1 MALTDIQMQAI
12 QDAEDIDTGVDTRT
26 KEEMLAEQMSN
37 LKSAGKFLKEEA
49 PMFIA
54 ESTPGLGEAIAIK
67 RTSDAIDE
75 EDYVGAGIE
84 ATAGVLGMV
93 PIIGDAAGKTL
104 RTATKSTRKG
114 YNPEDPASRV
124 FHLTKTDFDSADV
137 VGKGTNDIGFH
148 VGTAAQATSRGSSNV
163 KYDKDLAEQMVK
175 DERIL
180 PMVLK
185 NKLKPARIIDVGS
198 FKEPKNWIANLS
210 VAKNDKQ
217 LIKFLLDEPADADL
231 LAKAPRVT
239 VGGDTYYML
248 PDVMRSGMDEKL
260 WKDIILEAHRARR
273 VGLNTIN
280 KQEDRVEWFNTLK
293 QTANKNG
300 YDSFVYKN
308 EYEGASRD
316 TVPSWQE
323 ELNTSSLDE
332 DSYMLL
338 EPDQAKGLFG
348 GMTEGDPRY
357 MKNEGGLMLQKGGAI
372 PMDRQM
378 SMFDEGGL
386 EDDGGTVDP
395 VSGNDVPPGSSKA
408 EVRDDIPAQLS
419 EGEFV
424 FPADVVRYI
433 GLEKLMMMRQQAK
446 MGLKMMDEM
455 GQMGNSDEATIPD
468 DLPFNMMDLII
479 VDNEDEEEYND
490 KKEEKEM
497 SEGGIVYAANG
508 TSVPAVDP
516 NSGVFY
522 QPSQFAGQGNTP
534 GVATVAPD
542 AASRQFVEQARQ
554 SATPTVKY
562 EKPETTYGDFLK
574 PPQGGPQTITIVDS
588 ETGEKRKI
596 TFIPGVTEIPT
607 GFVREEDYVAK
618 EVVPEKETARV
629 ATTRVPTGDGENN
642 DRNPGFAT
650 TDDTGIQYNS
660 ARLEEPLRDALR
672 QYSMGPLTDVSPGMI
687 SLFGESKVKSGGGQA
702 AVVGGILDAFRGG
715 SATFSSPEKM
725 GRLSGEYED
734 KDPLHTMSPQRQSVI
749 AASINRMME
758 SPEIKDIFVDGKG
771 NRRTEA
777 YAIEKAEA
785 LAKKYGVSLTSALE
799 KKSFNTL
806 MREIAKAKEL
816 AAIQKREAD
825 QKRNRE
831 EYRAKIREQIEQRQ
845 EKAEA
850 TKDYQDA
857 RTFEELIGSGSGDGG
872 PGMNVFE
879 AAEAF
884 QQTSGDETPQQS
896 EGSETGGYY
905 DFNQGGLAS
914 KPKPKKTKKMKRGG
928 LASKK

>member
-37 LKSAGKFLKEEA
+37 LKSAGKFLKEET

-395 VSGNDVPPGSSKA
+395 VSGNDVPPGSTQE

-433 GLEKLMMMRQQAK
+433 GLGNLMTIRQEAK

-455 GQMGNSDEATIPD
+455 GQMGNSEEATMPD
-468 DLPFNMMDLII
+468 DLPFDINDL
-479 VDNEDEEEYND
+479 DMEDEDEYNTRQ
-490 KKEEKEM
+490 EFAV
-497 SEGGIVYAANG
+497 GGMPTPNPNTGVYYN
-508 TSVPAVDP
+508 PATTAP
-516 NSGVFY
+516 
-522 QPSQFAGQGNTP
+522 TT
-534 GVATVAPD
+534 GVAAVPQQ
-542 AASRQFVEQARQ
+542 AASQQYVQPVRPQQA
-554 SATPTVKY
+554 AVPTMRAY
-562 EKPETTYGDFLK
+562 KP
-574 PPQGGPQTITIVDS
+574 S
-588 ETGEKRKI
+588 
-596 TFIPGVTEIPT
+596 EIPT
-607 GFVREEDYVAK
+607 FTQTIGSTPGQYDELREYKNESGEVRQIPFKAGQPIYPIPEGFTYVDPEATKTEEVTTTPTDVKTQTTRVREEPEGDAGVGQGGAFGDMEKMNQRNNLSKSLGFTTMETLLEGVGGTFGTYGKDSIGKRTGTGYIIGEGGQLLDPLTGTLIRGGDTSMNPINIITGALDKKYKNQVPFGEDFMNAIPDNLKTKEFYNSIQGQITTLGKTAIQDRFNEVIKNTDDPDDIQNAK
-618 EVVPEKETARV
+618 NIRNEMMAAADKNNVDSSGSIINPFEMPGARGGGSDDGFAGTKESQQRAAESAARD
-629 ATTRVPTGDGENN
+629 AANAARDAALSEEGPDRGNETTGDQTSQ
-642 DRNPGFAT
+642 T
-650 TDDTGIQYNS
+650 T
-660 ARLEEPLRDALR
+660 P
-672 QYSMGPLTDVSPGMI
+672 
-687 SLFGESKVKSGGGQA
+687 
-702 AVVGGILDAFRGG
+702 
-715 SATFSSPEKM
+715 
-725 GRLSGEYED
+725 
-734 KDPLHTMSPQRQSVI
+734 
-749 AASINRMME
+749 
-758 SPEIKDIFVDGKG
+758 
-771 NRRTEA
+771 
-777 YAIEKAEA
+777 
-785 LAKKYGVSLTSALE
+785 
-799 KKSFNTL
+799 
-806 MREIAKAKEL
+806 
-816 AAIQKREAD
+816 D
-825 QKRNRE
+825 Q
-831 EYRAKIREQIEQRQ
+831 
-845 EKAEA
+845 
-850 TKDYQDA
+850 D
-857 RTFEELIGSGSGDGG
+857 SGS
-872 PGMNVFE
+872 
-879 AAEAF
+879 
-884 QQTSGDETPQQS
+884 S
-896 EGSETGGYY
+896 TGGYY

-928 LASKK
+928 LASK